1 MGVST
6 EDLLSPVSLW
16 VEENPE
22 QVVEL
27 VGEGFN
33 VAGDRSDP
41 RVVSLTSRSTRAGLR
56 EERCPPTRSPEV
68 SGRVPRVGLPYR

>member
-1 MGVST
+1 MSKGGAMGVST

-41 RVVSLTSRSTRAGLR
+41 RVVLCLWLAAQRGRDFERSDA
-56 EERCPPTRSPEV
+56 
-68 SGRVPRVGLPYR
+68 PRLDRLK

>member
-1 MGVST
+1 MSKGGAMGVST
-6 EDLLSPVSLW
+6 EGLLSPVSLW

-41 RVVSLTSRSTRAGLR
+41 RVVLCL
-56 EERCPPTRSPEV
+56 
-68 SGRVPRVGLPYR
+68 